1 MNITTKTS
9 RMNRGQYGATLVELM
24 VAMVLGLA
32 LVAGIIQMFTS
43 NRVTYQFTDD
53 LARIQE
59 NARFTLDHIAFNAR
73 MSGYRGCLANVAV
86 FNNLDAANPF
96 RDDIDNGLIGHNA
109 NGTGAGEVFTATA
122 KDPAPSG
129 TPTDWT
135 PALPPELNNLVIP
148 GSDVLIVRSISGPA
162 NTLLAPFTTNTSLF
176 VPNTHDYAV
185 GEILVA
191 TDCQKASIFQLTGI
205 SAGSPLDQLLHSD
218 DSSYAPG
225 NNLAAWGLDQA
236 YGLGSEVARLQAHA
250 FFVGQGSNNRPS
262 LFQLRL
268 QWQNPTTSA
277 FVPEEL
283 VAGIDSLQIRYGIDT
298 DNSGAPNTWVS
309 ADAVANWANVLSAEI
324 TLLARSDDEYGT
336 ETDTAVYTL
345 VDTQFDP
352 VDDRRLRQVFST
364 SVGIRN
370 RLP

>member
-1 MNITTKTS
+1 MSNTRKNS
-9 RMNRGQYGATLVELM
+9 RMHRRQRGATLVELM
-24 VAMVLGLA
+24 IALVLGLA
-32 LVAGIIQMFTS
+32 LVAGTIQIFTG

-73 MSGYRGCLANVAV
+73 MSGYRGCLADVVV
-86 FNNLDAANPF
+86 FNNLDTPNAF
-96 RDDIDNGLIGHNA
+96 RDDIENGLIGHNA
-109 NGTGAGEVFTATA
+109 NGSGAGEVFTATA
-122 KDPAPSG
+122 KDPAPSANL
-129 TPTDWT
+129 TDWT

-162 NTLLAPFTTNTSLF
+162 NTLVAPFTTATGIF
-176 VPNTHDYAV
+176 VPNTHDYAI

-191 TDCQKASIFQLTGI
+191 TDCQKASIFQLTDI
-205 SAGSPLDQLLHSD
+205 SAGSPLDQLLHAD
-218 DSSYAPG
+218 DSSFVP
-225 NNLAAWGLDQA
+225 NNNASAWGLNQA
-236 YGLGSEVARLQAHA
+236 YGLGSEVARLQTHA
-250 FFVGQGSNNRPS
+250 FFVGRGANNRPA

-268 QWQNPTTSA
+268 QWQNATTSD

-283 VAGIDSLQIRYGIDT
+283 VSGIDTLQIRYGIDT

-309 ADAVANWANVLSAEI
+309 ADAVANWANVLSTEI
-324 TLLARSDDEYGT
+324 TLLARSETEYGT
-336 ETDTAVYTL
+336 ETDTVVYNL
-345 VDTQFDP
+345 ADTQFDP

-364 SVGIRN
+364 SVGVRN